1 MKKIYFSMMAI
12 AIAAFTFTAC
22 EDVPEPYNNPYDQ
35 LKNNTGGETGSLPYT
50 SEALNTGWSLQSVT
64 ADQPWIT
71 GSNYAQATGYQKWDG
86 ASAKSNKA
94 VEGWLVSPAISTVGF
109 ENVKLSFDNTI
120 KYTNNVTGWADNHKI
135 YASTS
140 FDGTN
145 ASADTWTELSFT
157 PVASTYSDWTLY
169 SSGEIQL
176 PAEFVGKET
185 VYIGFWFKAPASGST
200 TWELKNFKMEEGV
213 AGENGGNNEG
223 GNENPETPITGDNL
237 LTNGDFETWTNGQPD
252 NWKSTN
258 TASSATLSQ
267 STEAHGGSYSVK
279 VAHDANGNKRLAY
292 KELKLKAG
300 SYGVSFFVKASEAT
314 ASINPGYTTVT
325 DKVNYN
331 YNGYVNDITTE
342 WQQVSYNFTLSAET
356 EVNLVVMVPKNS
368 AADAII
374 DDFTLVTSD
383 GGIVDGND
391 TPATPDTPDTDA
403 IFSESFANGQGNFT
417 IDDKV
422 LSGIWTA
429 GSYGSDKYMMA
440 TSYIKLDGESAKA
453 NHDAESWLVSP
464 EIDLTNATS
473 AVLKF
478 SEVINSYFG
487 NVNDEAKVYVKA
499 ENGEWTALSFTRAEK
514 PSKGYTK
521 FTDATA
527 NISIDLN
534 AYKGGKMQFA
544 FVYKGTATAAGTWEV
559 KDIKIV
565 PAAQ

>member
-1 MKKIYFSMMAI
+1 MKKIYLSMMAI

-35 LKNNTGGETGSLPYT
+35 LKNSNNGENVAAGEGSVENPFNAIAAKQ
-50 SEALNTGWSLQSVT
+50 EALKLASGTVSESAYYIKGKVVSIAIDKKTGNVQNYDNGT
-64 ADQPWIT
+64 Y
-71 GSNYAQATGYQKWDG
+71 GS
-86 ASAKSNKA
+86 ASFY
-94 VEGWLVSPAISTVGF
+94 IS
-109 ENVKLSFDNTI
+109 E
-120 KYTNNVTGWADNHKI
+120 
-135 YASTS
+135 
-140 FDGTN
+140 DGTEKN
-145 ASADTWTELSFT
+145 QFYVYRAYYLGNKKWVSGAGDILQVGDDVIIYGKLTNYNGTAETQQNEAYLYSLNGKTEGDDTPET
-157 PVASTYSDWTLY
+157 PV
-169 SSGEIQL
+169 
-176 PAEFVGKET
+176 
-185 VYIGFWFKAPASGST
+185 
-200 TWELKNFKMEEGV
+200 
-213 AGENGGNNEG
+213 
-223 GNENPETPITGDNL
+223 TPITGDNL

-314 ASINPGYTTVT
+314 ASINPGYTTNT

-331 YNGYVNDITTE
+331 YNGYVNDISTE
-342 WQQVSYNFTLSAET
+342 WQQVSFNFTLSAET
-356 EVNLVVMVPKNS
+356 EVNLVVMIPKNS

-374 DDFTLVTSD
+374 DDFTLATSD
-383 GGIVDGND
+383 GGIVEGGND
-391 TPATPDTPDTDA
+391 TPATPDTPATDA

-453 NHDAESWLVSP
+453 NHDAESWLISP
-464 EIDLTNATS
+464 EIDLTNANS

-478 SEVINSYFG
+478 AEVINKYFG
-487 NVNDEAKVYVKA
+487 TVNDEAMVYAKK
-499 ENGEWTALSFTRAEK
+499 ENGEWTRLSFTRAEK
-514 PSKGYTK
+514 PSSATFTK
-521 FTDATA
+521 FTDEKA
-527 NISIDLN
+527 NISIDLEN
-534 AYKGGKMQFA
+534 YKGGKMQFA
-544 FVYKGTATAAGTWEV
+544 FVYKGAAAASGTWEI
-559 KDIKIV
+559 KDVKIV
-565 PAAQ
+565 PAQ

>member
-35 LKNNTGGETGSLPYT
+35 LKNNTGG
-50 SEALNTGWSLQSVT
+50 
-64 ADQPWIT
+64 
-71 GSNYAQATGYQKWDG
+71 
-86 ASAKSNKA
+86 
-94 VEGWLVSPAISTVGF
+94 
-109 ENVKLSFDNTI
+109 
-120 KYTNNVTGWADNHKI
+120 
-135 YASTS
+135 
-140 FDGTN
+140 
-145 ASADTWTELSFT
+145 
-157 PVASTYSDWTLY
+157 
-169 SSGEIQL
+169 
-176 PAEFVGKET
+176 
-185 VYIGFWFKAPASGST
+185 
-200 TWELKNFKMEEGV
+200 
-213 AGENGGNNEG
+213 
-223 GNENPETPITGDNL
+223 ITGDNL

-300 SYGVSFFVKASEAT
+300 SYGVSFFVRASEAT

-383 GGIVDGND
+383 GGIVDGGND

-487 NVNDEAKVYVKA
+487 NVNDEAKVYAKA